1 MGIKETINVG
11 LVLIRIGLVFG
22 IAYRRREKSTQGLR
36 LRDLGPYSNMIP
48 LIISGFPARG
58 ANNA

>member
-22 IAYRRREKSTQGLR
+22 IAYIGPPPITLLKASMCNSPSVREYQKKASKGLMR
-36 LRDLGPYSNMIP
+36 
-48 LIISGFPARG
+48 
-58 ANNA
+58 

>member
-22 IAYRRREKSTQGLR
+22 IAYTFEKYVDKQCW
-36 LRDLGPYSNMIP
+36 
-48 LIISGFPARG
+48 ISFEIKKKGE
-58 ANNA
+58 